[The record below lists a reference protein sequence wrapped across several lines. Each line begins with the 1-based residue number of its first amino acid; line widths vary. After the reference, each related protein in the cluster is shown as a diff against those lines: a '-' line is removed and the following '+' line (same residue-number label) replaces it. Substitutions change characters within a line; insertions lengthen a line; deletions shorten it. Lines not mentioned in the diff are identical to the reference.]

1 MSDVT
6 PHLGL
11 PLIAASQAQKHVTHN
26 EALGLLDA
34 VVQLACLDKD
44 LTAPPSSPA
53 EGDRYLVVTS
63 NPGGAWAGLAGQVVR
78 YADGVWAGAVP
89 RAGWVAYVADEADLY
104 IFDGTAWTSVRRTLP
119 AVQSLSRLGINTEAD
134 GSNRLAVKADAAL
147 LSWDDV
153 TPGSGDM
160 RVSVNKKAAAR
171 DAGFVFQTGYS
182 ARALFGTLGSDDLV
196 LKTSPDGAA
205 FTTALTA
212 SAATGVV
219 AFAASPTAPT
229 PAPGDASSQLATT
242 AFVAARGPAF
252 RNRLVNG
259 GFAIN
264 QRNAAGSSLAYAADA
279 YILDRWKAGA
289 NGVTLSFAA
298 SANGDVTVTI
308 AAGSLVQVIEGGLSL
323 PEGGPYT
330 LSWRGTAAGRV
341 YRPGA
346 SSPPAYAGSG
356 TSGMLTAGANAVVEF
371 TAGTVSLAQLEPGG
385 TATVFERRDDEMR
398 RCQRYYQTGNLILFR
413 ANASGLFGGGI
424 VVLRIARM
432 RAVPTLAATN
442 DGSGSYTGSIA
453 SGTSTPDDLR
463 FWFGAGGTAGEYC
476 PVAWTASAEL

>member
-34 VVQLACLDKD
+34 VIQLACLDKD
-44 LTAPPSSPA
+44 LSAPPPGPA

-78 YADGVWAGAVP
+78 YADGVWAGAIP
-89 RAGWVAYVADEADLY
+89 RAGWLAFVVDEADLY
-104 IFDGTAWTSVRRTLP
+104 VFDGTAWTSVRRTLT
-119 AVQSLSRLGINTEAD
+119 AVQSVSRLGINTEAD
-134 GSNRLAVKADAAL
+134 SANRLAVKADAAL

-160 RVSVNKKAAAR
+160 RVTVNKKAAAR

-182 ARALFGTLGSDDLV
+182 ARALFGTLGGDDLV

-219 AFAASPTAPT
+219 AFPASPTAPT
-229 PAPGDASSQLATT
+229 PATGDASTQLATT
-242 AFVAARGPAF
+242 AFVAARGLAF
-252 RNRLVNG
+252 RNRLING
-259 GFAIN
+259 SFAVN
-264 QRNAAGSSLAYAADA
+264 QRNASGSQLAYAADA
-279 YILDRWKAGA
+279 YIVDRWKAGA

-298 SANGDVTVTI
+298 SGNGDVTVTI
-308 AAGSLVQVIEGGLSL
+308 TAGSLVQVIEGGLSL
-323 PEGGPYT
+323 PDGGPYA

-341 YRPGA
+341 YPSGA
-346 SSPPAYAGSG
+346 SSLPAYAGAG
-356 TSGMLTAGANAVVEF
+356 TSTTLTAGSNAVVEF
-371 TAGTVSLAQLEPGG
+371 TAGTVSLAQLEPGR
-385 TATVFERRDDEMR
+385 TATAFERRDDEMR
-398 RCQRYYQTGNLILFR
+398 RCQRYYQTGTLILFR
-413 ANASGLFGGGI
+413 ANASGAFGGG
-424 VVLRIARM
+424 VVPLRIAGM
-432 RAVPTLAATN
+432 RTVPTVVAAN
-442 DGSGSYTGSIA
+442 DGSGSYTGSIVFGA
-453 SGTSTPDDLR
+453 TSPEDLR
-463 FWFGAGGTAGEYC
+463 FWFGAAGTAGDYC